1 MNDATFG
8 TLSSD
13 GRLVFAIE
21 EPGPGQGSDSVRR
34 EVNINNFAIDY
45 TSNRLAAYD
54 IRTGKLKWQSGGD
67 AEDFG
72 VRLAE
77 TFFLGPPLPLMGQ
90 LYVLAEMKGE
100 IRLLVLDA
108 ASGNLSWSQQL
119 LAVME
124 QNSQQIPPIR
134 RMSGISP
141 SYADGILVC
150 PTSTG
155 ALVAVELAT
164 RSLLWGYRYARDM
177 QSDQMERMPIA
188 VYGDAGL
195 SANRAVDASVCIADG
210 RVLVTPVDSDSLHC
224 LNLIDG
230 ELRWKY
236 KRQDDMYTACVYQGK
251 VVLAGTASGAGYSPG
266 RRESGLGGQGNFPA

>member
-1 MNDATFG
+1 
-8 TLSSD
+8 
-13 GRLVFAIE
+13 
-21 EPGPGQGSDSVRR
+21 
-34 EVNINNFAIDY
+34 
-45 TSNRLAAYD
+45 
-54 IRTGKLKWQSGGD
+54 
-67 AEDFG
+67 
-72 VRLAE
+72 
-77 TFFLGPPLPLMGQ
+77 MGQ

-108 ASGNLSWSQQL
+108 ANGNLSWSQQL

-164 RSLLWGYRYARDM
+164 RSLLWGYRYARDI
-177 QSDQMERMPIA
+177 QSDQMERMLISA
-188 VYGDAGL
+188 YGDAGL
-195 SANRAVDASVCIADG
+195 PANRAVDASVCIADG
-210 RVLVTPVDSDSLHC
+210 RVLVTPIDSGSLHC

-236 KRQDDMYTACVYQGK
+236 KRQDDMYTACVHQGK
-251 VVLAGTASGAGYSPG
+251 VVLAGRHQVQAIRLADGNPG
-266 RRESGLGGQGNFPA
+266 WEGRVIIPA